1 MLKHVLSPIKI
12 GNMEL
17 QNRFVVT
24 AMASLLCEK
33 DGSVTDKF
41 IAYHEAKAKGG
52 WGLIITENFYAEPRG
67 KSFPTLAGLHNDSL
81 IDGHKKL
88 TDTIHKYGSK
98 IVAQIYH
105 CGRQTTKRLTG
116 VTPVAPSAMFDATY
130 QEEVHELTVEE
141 IHDLVEKFGD
151 LACRAQKAG
160 YDGVEIHCAHGYLI
174 SEFLSPFVNKR
185 TDEYGGTFYNRIR
198 FLLEIISNIKQKTGD
213 NFPVMIRI
221 SGDELV
227 PGGRTIE
234 DTKAIAMLAEQAGV
248 CAIDIS
254 VGISGVTNS
263 RNMIIPPQ
271 AVAHGWN
278 TDWAAEVKKVVQ
290 IPVIAS
296 GRINDPFLG
305 ESVIASGKADLVGMA
320 RASLADPEMPNKARE
335 GKYEEI
341 NRCIACGQGCAGGL
355 QSKGHIGCL
364 VNPATG
370 QETELVV
377 KKAEKSKKVIIAGG
391 GVAGMEAAIVA
402 AQRGHEVHLYEES
415 DKLGGQFLIAAVPPA
430 KGEFASLIVW
440 QKNQLKK
447 YGVRVYLSA
456 KVTEELIQREKP
468 EAVIIAT
475 GAEPIVPNIPGKDR
489 ENVYISND
497 VLNGSVSLGRNIIVI
512 GGGMVGAELA
522 SHLAA
527 HEKNVR
533 IIEMQ
538 PEIAKDEMQPI
549 RMFMMD
555 EFKKNNVEMYVNTKV
570 KEILE
575 DGVLVVTEAGE
586 QRIGG
591 ADSVVLALG
600 SKPVDNLTEKI
611 KAMVPTIT
619 IGDSVK
625 VRKALDAIEEG
636 YRAALTL

>member
-1 MLKHVLSPIKI
+1 MLKQSFSPVRI

-17 QNRFVVT
+17 KNRFVVT
-24 AMASLLCEK
+24 AMAALLCQQ

-81 IDGHKKL
+81 IEGHKKL
-88 TDTIHKYGSK
+88 TNTIHKYDSK

-105 CGRQTTKRLTG
+105 CGRQTSKRLTG
-116 VTPVAPSAMFDATY
+116 VTPAAPSAMFDATY

-141 IHDLVEKFGD
+141 IHDLVGKFGD
-151 LACRAQKAG
+151 LAKRAQTAG
-160 YDGVEIHCAHGYLI
+160 YDGVEVHCAHGYLI

-185 TDEYGGTFYNRIR
+185 TDEYGGTFYNRAR
-198 FLLEIISNIKQKTGD
+198 FLLEIIADIKEKTGKD
-213 NFPVMIRI
+213 FPIMIRI
-221 SGDELV
+221 SGEEMV
-227 PGGRTIE
+227 PGGRSIE

-248 CAIDIS
+248 CCIDVS
-254 VGISGVTNS
+254 VGISGVADS
-263 RNMIIPPQ
+263 RKMIIPPQ
-271 AVAHGWN
+271 VVAHGWN
-278 TDWAAEVKKVVQ
+278 TDWSAEIKKVVEV
-290 IPVIAS
+290 PVIAS
-296 GRINDPFLG
+296 GRINDPFLA
-305 ESVIASGKADLVGMA
+305 ESVIASGKADLIGMA
-320 RASLADPEMPNKARE
+320 RASLADPEMPNKAKE
-335 GKYEEI
+335 GRFDEI

-364 VNPATG
+364 VNPVTG
-370 QETELVV
+370 QETELVI
-377 KKAEKSKKVIIAGG
+377 KKAEKTKKILVAGG
-391 GVAGMEAAIVA
+391 GPAGMEAAIVA
-402 AQRGHEVHLYEES
+402 AQRGHEVHLFEES

-430 KGEFASLIVW
+430 KGEFSSLIVW

-447 YGVRVYLSA
+447 YGVHVHLLE
-456 KVTEELIQREKP
+456 KVTEELIKQEKP
-468 EAVIIAT
+468 DAVIVAT
-475 GAEPIVPNIPGKDR
+475 GAVPVVPDIPGKDR
-489 ENVYISND
+489 NNVFISND
-497 VLNGSVSLGRNIIVI
+497 VLDGSVTLGRNVIVI

-522 SHLAA
+522 SHLAV
-527 HEKNVR
+527 HEKDVR
-533 IIEMQ
+533 IVEMQ

-555 EFKKNNVEMYVNTKV
+555 EFERNHVEMFVNTKV

-575 DGVLVVTEAGE
+575 DGVIVVTDEGE
-586 QRIGG
+586 VKLDG

-600 SKPVDNLTEKI
+600 SKPSNDLSEKI
-611 KAMVPTIT
+611 KDLVPTVT

-636 YRAALTL
+636 YRAAMAL